1 MSQRF
6 EGLAYADAMP
16 LGVERL
22 DRLPEGAALAGINQE
37 MQQVLVADAS
47 LDEQRAHMEPKVDEQ
62 HELAEDLQRVEFKL
76 NVLIQLVARLL
87 AKSSD
92 VPPVRSFRLNAHGLE
107 WLTAGE
113 ELLPGPAL
121 ISLHVSRHFP
131 QPLKLPGRILGQ
143 HRDGEGTWARFAFEG
158 LTPSVVELL
167 ERLVFRHHRRLVA
180 GTRATPRG

>member
-1 MSQRF
+1 VTQHF

-22 DRLPEGAALAGINQE
+22 ERLPEGAALAGINQE
-37 MQQVLVADAS
+37 TQQVLVADAS
-47 LDEQRAHMEPKVDEQ
+47 LDEQRGHTETKVDEQ
-62 HELAEDLQRVEFKL
+62 HELTEDLQRVEFKL

-92 VPPVRSFRLNAHGLE
+92 LPPVRSFRLNARGLE

-121 ISLHVSRHFP
+121 VSLHVSRHFP
-131 QPLKLPGRILGQ
+131 EALKLPGRIVGQ
-143 HRDGEGTWARFAFEG
+143 QRDAEGAWEQFAFEG

-167 ERLVFRHHRRLVA
+167 QRLVFRHHRRLVA
-180 GTRATPRG
+180 GTRSTPRA